1 MKTGTICIWE
11 KEWRLLNKMKR
22 LLVVT
27 ITIMALFATTV
38 SADVIYNSVDTKE
51 KSKAGN
57 VTYARGVTEEMCKA
71 DYWAARTPTDANAV
85 LMNASEIDEIN
96 ASALGNKSCCMND
109 LVNIPSNY
117 NAYDLREAL
126 ANEETPTRKLYVDGE
141 LLDNLTYFGRI
152 KNYIELTGYDEI
164 DREIQYAVCAKTANI
179 KSWPTNDI
187 VGYRADDTA
196 AEFPL
201 VLLDSNDP
209 FVIKQTVNVEGE
221 VFYWGY
227 CDTVTG
233 WVSADD
239 IALCQDK
246 EEWLDAWQVKTDAKD
261 FVVVTQDK
269 ITLEPN
275 FYGAYPDN
283 IKLNFSSILKL
294 VPEDKMPEQIGERIT
309 WNNYIV
315 YVPTRDENGKYVKKI
330 AMISENKDVSV
341 GFVPMTQA
349 NILKLSFACLGD
361 RYGWGGMLES
371 MDCSML
377 TRNVYKCCG
386 FVLPRN
392 TTWQQEIP
400 GTKTD
405 ISEMNDE
412 EKQAF
417 LETMPAGTMLYM
429 PSHTMLYLGS
439 ENGVAYVVSDLGS
452 AVDNDD
458 DPPRVQSIMSVAVN
472 PLTIKR
478 GNGRTWLNN
487 MTGAV
492 AFKIPVPVPE
502 TTTEAPTETTAVAP
516 TEKPTVTPETTTVTP
531 ETKLPPTSFKKIK
544 VKKKSI
550 KLTWKKVSNI
560 TGYKLQIA
568 KKKSF
573 KKAKTYTVKKTTM
586 TIKKLKRKKTYYLR
600 IRTYKLEKSSN
611 KEIYIYSDWSK
622 VVKKKVK

>member
-1 MKTGTICIWE
+1 
-11 KEWRLLNKMKR
+11 MKR
-22 LLVVT
+22 LIIVT

-38 SADVIYNSVDTKE
+38 SADVIYKSVDTKE

-71 DYWAARTPTDANAV
+71 DYWTARTYTDADAV
-85 LMNASEIDEIN
+85 LMNTSEIDEIN
-96 ASALGNKSCCMND
+96 ERALGNKSCNLND

-126 ANEETPTRKLYVDGE
+126 ANEETPTRKMYVDGE
-141 LLDNLTYFGRI
+141 LIDNFTYFGRI
-152 KNYIELTGYDEI
+152 KNYIETTGYDET
-164 DREIQYAVCAKTANI
+164 DREVQYAVCVKTANI

-187 VGYRADDTA
+187 VGYSADDTDD
-196 AEFPL
+196 ELQL
-201 VLLDSNDP
+201 VSLNTNDP
-209 FVIKQTVNVEGE
+209 FVIKQTVNIEGE
-221 VFYWGY
+221 EFYWGY

-294 VPEDKMPEQIGERIT
+294 VPEDKMPEQIGERII

-315 YVPTRDENGKYVKKI
+315 YVPTRDENGKYVKKV
-330 AMISENKDVSV
+330 AMISENKSLSV
-341 GFVPMTQA
+341 GFVPMTQT

-392 TTWQQEIP
+392 TNWQQNIP

-405 ISEMNDE
+405 MSEMTDE
-412 EKQAF
+412 QKQAF

-452 AVDNDD
+452 SVDNDD

-478 GNGRTWLNN
+478 GDGSTWLTN
-487 MTGAV
+487 MTAAV
-492 AFKIPVPVPE
+492 AFKIPVPEP
-502 TTTEAPTETTAVAP
+502 TTVAHTTVAP
-516 TEKPTVTPETTTVTP
+516 TTSAQTVKPTVTP
-531 ETKLPPTSFKKIK
+531 ETKLPGTTLKKAK
-544 VKKKSI
+544 AKKKSLII
-550 KLTWKKVSNI
+550 KWKKNSKV
-560 TGYKLQIA
+560 TGYKIQYSL
-568 KKKSF
+568 KKSF
-573 KKAKTYTVKKTTM
+573 KKAKTKTIKSSKTK
-586 TIKKLKRKKTYYLR
+586 IVLKKLKRKKTYYIR
-600 IRTYKLEKSSN
+600 IRTYKTTGSDYK
-611 KEIYIYSDWSK
+611 KIIFYSDWSK
-622 VVKKKVK
+622 VIKKKTK